1 MEHKTAFLLVYFKDG
16 APVHEGIYMSKQEA
30 NERARI
36 YLASESDTAIY
47 EIPVQPEAPKA
58 PRVCK
63 CEFCRQLINWGDRLI
78 YRYAWQAPE
87 QPNLYIY
94 CSRAC
99 AELDAKREI
108 ASIGRTDD
116 FELYSKLFSIQE
128 SKHA

>member
-30 NERARI
+30 SARARL
-36 YLASESDTAIY
+36 YSSDTVIY

-63 CEFCRQLINWGDRLI
+63 CEFCRQQITFGDRFT
-78 YRYAWQAPE
+78 YRYVWQAPV
-87 QPNLYIY
+87 QPDVHIY
-94 CSRAC
+94 CSSVC
-99 AELDAKREI
+99 AERDAKREI